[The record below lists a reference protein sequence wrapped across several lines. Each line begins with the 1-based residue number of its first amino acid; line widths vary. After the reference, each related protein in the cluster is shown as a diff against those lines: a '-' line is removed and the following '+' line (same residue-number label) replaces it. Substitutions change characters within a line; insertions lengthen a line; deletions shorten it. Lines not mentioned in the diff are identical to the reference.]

1 MLPQIPCQLLACLVG
16 PVELLLRAALVVLAV
31 LRVAKHEAPPYYLV
45 EPGEAG
51 GPRVHRVGPLSCLGE
66 RGELDVAYRVEPVEL
81 PVEVA
86 VGPVAVGPVA
96 VGRVVVG
103 LAVVGLEVVL
113 AVVVLEVVLA

>member
-1 MLPQIPCQLLACLVG
+1 M
-16 PVELLLRAALVVLAV
+16 ELLLRAALVVLAV

-66 RGELDVAYRVEPVEL
+66 CGELDVAYRVEPVEL

-86 VGPVAVGPVA
+86 VGPVAVGPVAGAPVA